1 MNTAFTPGP
10 WVADADLGVVGYEE
24 SNGDIF
30 VIADIYARP
39 GFSNEKAANANLIAT
54 APLLLAE
61 LLKLTEYAERLGAR
75 CGASRAVIA
84 QATGIDV

>member
-1 MNTAFTPGP
+1 MNTFYTPGP
-10 WVADADLGVVGYEE
+10 WVADTDVGVVGYEE

-39 GFSNEKAANANLIAT
+39 GFSNEKAANANLIAA

-61 LLKLTEYAERLGAR
+61 LLKLTEYAERNGALCISAR
-75 CGASRAVIA
+75 SIISL
-84 QATGIDV
+84 ATGDVV